1 MKKKN
6 RLGLKIFIW
15 VVIVALFGSILG
27 PVVYS
32 LFPTTATPV
41 VTTVTTVT
49 KEPEITDESSKNT
62 ELDNKKDLET
72 ETK

>member
-15 VVIVALFGSILG
+15 VVIIALFGSIIG

-32 LFPTTATPV
+32 LFPAGKQIVINNTNTSKKIKE
-41 VTTVTTVT
+41 T
-49 KEPEITDESSKNT
+49 KEENKEEI
-62 ELDNKKDLET
+62 KKEIKE
-72 ETK
+72 ETKK